1 MAMTKKSLTYVLYN
15 YLYSRKSNVFTIKQL
30 KRELHGLGRWD
41 VDFDDILKAVKE
53 LDEQGCILHTATGQF
68 IYRSHCLWQF

>member
-15 YLYSRKSNVFTIKQL
+15 YLYSRKDNVFTIKQI
-30 KRELHGLGRWD
+30 KKELHGLGRRD
-41 VDFDDILKAVKE
+41 VSFDDILEAVDN
-53 LDEQGCILHTATGQF
+53 LDEQGCILHTATGHF